1 MIIDCHVHLTM
12 EGPEACK
19 NVEDVLRAMDEAG
32 IDRIFLFSS
41 VPRKI
46 EVKNKCVIYK
56 ESKKKQRESIE
67 KVAEVVAKDPERL
80 MGFAWI
86 DPCLPDAEDEVER
99 AIVDYKLRGIK
110 MIPYHWYPY
119 EERIFPVYAKIQEM
133 KVPIIFHSGI
143 SFTGGDCSR
152 FCRPVFYEVLLH
164 FPKIKFALAH
174 IGFPWVDECI
184 ATAWRFQAAAT
195 MEDERY
201 FRFEVNRKAKSQ
213 MYIDITPGT
222 PLIYR
227 TEALRK
233 AVNVLGEDR
242 LIYGSDTVT
251 ILEMAKLF
259 RNVLENDKRRL
270 REELAVSKE
279 AEEKIMGKNAMALL
293 EVSSG

>member
-1 MIIDCHVHLTM
+1 MIIDCHVHLTT

-19 NVEDVLRAMDEAG
+19 NVEDILRAMDKVG
-32 IDRIFLFSS
+32 IDRIFLFSP

-46 EVKNKCVIYK
+46 EVKNKYVIYK
-56 ESKKKQRESIE
+56 KSKKKQRESIE
-67 KVAEVVAKDPERL
+67 KVAEVVAKDRERL
-80 MGFAWI
+80 IGFAWI
-86 DPCLPDAEDEVER
+86 DPCLLDAEDEVER
-99 AIVDYKLRGIK
+99 AIVDYKLRGVK

-152 FCRPVFYEVLLH
+152 FCRPVFYEALLH

-174 IGFPWVDECI
+174 ISWPWTDECI
-184 ATAWRFQAAAT
+184 ATAARFQAAAQEVSRIT
-195 MEDERY
+195 KSQRY
-201 FRFEVNRKAKSQ
+201 SQ

-242 LIYGSDTVT
+242 LIYGSDTST
-251 ILEMAKLF
+251 ILKTARLF

-270 REELAVSKE
+270 SEELGLSKE
-279 AEEKIMGKNAMALL
+279 AQEKIMGENAMALL
-293 EVSSG
+293 ER